1 MYIDIFKFGGLQ
13 FLLIESSRVKY
24 VDIEYVASQAM
35 VHIVPILQKVVR
47 KYKIRGLDIVSVHI
61 DNQFYNDE
69 FAQGMLPIKI
79 VPYSAD
85 EHVSIAERR
94 NRTVKER
101 MRSIIAGLPYK
112 NIPKIMLRGYERS
125 NK

>member
-1 MYIDIFKFGGLQ
+1 MGAPQ
-13 FLLIESSRVKY
+13 
-24 VDIEYVASQAM
+24 YVASQAM

-69 FAQGMLPIKI
+69 SAQGMLPIKI

-112 NIPKIMLRGYERS
+112 TDYDKRFS
-125 NK
+125 AKSSTSD